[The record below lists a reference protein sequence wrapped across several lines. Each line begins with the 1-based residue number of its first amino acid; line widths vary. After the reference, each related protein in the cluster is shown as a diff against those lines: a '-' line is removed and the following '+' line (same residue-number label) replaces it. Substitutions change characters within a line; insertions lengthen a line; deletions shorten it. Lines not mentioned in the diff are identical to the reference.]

1 MLLEA
6 KAKMNS
12 SKNVKRYLIKIIVK
26 HFFYPKI
33 YVGEKVSSQIDDAVK
48 CLTAKSHDHK
58 KYYRSDV
65 AKLKFAFMIS
75 LSIESV

>member
-1 MLLEA
+1 MLLQA

-33 YVGEKVSSQIDDAVK
+33 YVGEKVSSQNRRRGEM
-48 CLTAKSHDHK
+48 S
-58 KYYRSDV
+58 YGEEPRP
-65 AKLKFAFMIS
+65 
-75 LSIESV
+75 